1 MIFDQWDVVTI
12 PFPFMDMP
20 VSKNRPALVMS
31 SRMFN
36 DENGHTVFAM
46 ITTAKASTWPS
57 DYLLAEPEAAGLT
70 KNCFVRWK
78 TFTLPNDIIVR
89 RLGKLAQQDERHVE
103 GQMKD
108 IFITKVMISNT

>member
-1 MIFDQWDVVTI
+1 MIFDQWDVVTV
-12 PFPFMDMP
+12 PFPFIDMP

-57 DYLLAEPEAAGLT
+57 DHLLADPEAAGLT

-89 RLGKLAQQDERHVE
+89 RLSKLAQQDERHVE
-103 GQMKD
+103 GQLKETFMYKPL
-108 IFITKVMISNT
+108 ISDT